1 MKEDLIM
8 EVDNMVNNILINTAN
23 NYPQAP
29 SSGGTPKMRKV
40 ITDVDRSDNPD
51 NDLILL
57 SGIKIKDFVEVERD
71 VNYTIIKSKG

>member
-1 MKEDLIM
+1 M

-23 NYPQAP
+23 NYPQAS

-40 ITDVDRSDNPD
+40 ITAVDRSDNPD

-57 SGIKIKDFVEVERD
+57 NGIKIEDYVEVKKEED
-71 VNYTIIKSKG
+71 

>member
-40 ITDVDRSDNPD
+40 ITAVDRSDNPD

-57 SGIKIKDFVEVERD
+57 SGIKIEDYVEVK
-71 VNYTIIKSKG
+71 YLFIQPKG